1 MSRLT
6 HSVCGKLFAVLTLA
20 MIGTQSNG
28 QTNLDVRRDFFEKS
42 VRPLLVARCIECHSS
57 DSETNGG
64 LSLDSKSGWLIG
76 GDSGPAIDLSDWQH
90 SLLWLAIDYRNPKL
104 QMPPETKLTDREKE
118 IFRTWLSQGAFDP
131 RESNEVRTIK
141 KKHALAVVDAQQHWA
156 YRAPVRSPIPMS
168 TRPVRNAID
177 AFLSTVQVGAEIES
191 NETAPQSILKQRLF
205 VDLHGMRPSVD
216 PLESDR
222 PEHANLDELGYQET
236 VDALLASPRFGER
249 FARHW
254 MDAVRFAESITLR
267 GFVLP
272 EAWRYRNY
280 LINSFNQD
288 KAVSEFIR
296 EQIAGDL
303 MHAESL
309 EVRQSQWVATTAL
322 ALGDTNLEEQDKK
335 QLEMDY
341 VDEQLEM
348 IGKVFLAQTIGCAR
362 CHDHKFD
369 PIPTADYYALAG
381 ILKSSVALEHSNVS
395 KWISVPLPLDIE
407 TESKYKKT
415 VSRNS
420 VSKKRLDELKKKIQ
434 SSSESSLIVR
444 VEDLEGVVVD
454 DSNAKKIG
462 NWEASTSVKAFVGD
476 GYLHDK
482 NQGKGEKSVTFEPS
496 ELKPGTYRVRLSY
509 THGPGRANAAVVRIF
524 SADGED
530 VVRVNQVEK
539 PSEDG
544 LWRTLG
550 TYRFEQGGQAFV
562 IVSNEESNG
571 HVVADA
577 VQFLPEMQNPTAAL
591 VQVKQP
597 QQSEKPRPDERSSEN
612 GQITK
617 ESLDSLRKEAASIE
631 AELKSLQ
638 SELDVRPMVIS
649 LRASE
654 KPSDLAIHIRGS
666 VHQQGA
672 TVPRGFLNCI
682 PAMADTIRVDAE
694 SNGRLELANWLAS
707 DQNPLTARVY
717 VNRVWSWLMG
727 DGIVRTIDNFG
738 TTGEPPSNLELLDWL
753 TLEFIAKGWST
764 KWLVREIVLSDAY
777 KRSSKSSKAALD
789 IDPDN
794 RLFARSG
801 IRRLDAETMRDT
813 LLGLSGELDLAVQVE
828 STIPSKLK
836 EDYAFKHSVR
846 YRSVYGPWFR
856 NSMPDL
862 VAEFDGANP
871 SFPISKRN
879 RSTIAPQA
887 LALLNSEWI
896 AERSKRFG
904 NRLVKRTGLS
914 DDHKLSICF
923 LSTLSR
929 LPSDR
934 EREWAEGCIR
944 QAQESQLAEEEL
956 WSSLVHNLVA
966 SIDFR
971 YVE

>member
-1 MSRLT
+1 MCRRKL
-6 HSVCGKLFAVLTLA
+6 GKCVKLVVFLTLFLGA
-20 MIGTQSNG
+20 TNANA
-28 QTNLDVRRDFFEKS
+28 QTNVDEQRDFFEKR
-42 VRPLLVARCIECHSS
+42 VRPLLAARCLECHSA

-64 LSLDSKSGWLIG
+64 LSLDSKSGWLTG
-76 GDSGPAIDLSDWQH
+76 GDSGPAIDLSDWQQ

-104 QMPPETKLTDREKE
+104 QMPPDTKLTEQEKG
-118 IFRTWLSQGAFDP
+118 IFRSWLSHGAFDP
-131 RESNEVRTIK
+131 RESTEVRTIK
-141 KKHALAVVDAQQHWA
+141 KNTALAVVDAQKHWA
-156 YRAPVRSPIPMS
+156 YRSPVRSQVPVSVI
-168 TRPVRNAID
+168 PVRNAID
-177 AFLSTVQVGAEIES
+177 AFLSKGQVEAGIEP
-191 NETAPQSILKQRLF
+191 NATASPSILKQRLF
-205 VDLHGMRPSVD
+205 VDLHGMRPNID
-216 PLESDR
+216 PLETSLFNGG
-222 PEHANLDELGYQET
+222 HLNELEYQQT
-236 VDALLASPRFGER
+236 VESLLASPRFGER

-280 LINSFNQD
+280 LIRAFNQD
-288 KAVSEFIR
+288 LAVSDFIR
-296 EQIAGDL
+296 EQVAGDL
-303 MHAESL
+303 IQANSL
-309 EVRQSQWVATTAL
+309 EQRQLQLIATTAL

-341 VDEQLEM
+341 IDEQLEM

-369 PIPTADYYALAG
+369 PIPTSDYYAMAG
-381 ILKSSVALEHSNVS
+381 ILKSSVAMEHSNVS
-395 KWISVPLPLDIE
+395 KWISIPLPLDRE
-407 TESKYKKT
+407 TESKFKKT
-415 VSRNS
+415 STQIAVAKR
-420 VSKKRLDELKKKIQ
+420 RLDEVKKKIQ
-434 SSSESSLIVR
+434 SSSESTLIVR

-462 NWEASTSVKAFVGD
+462 NWEASTSVKAYVGE

-496 ELKPGTYRVRLSY
+496 ELKPGSYRVRLSY
-509 THGPGRANAAVVRIF
+509 THGAGRANAVVVRIF

-530 VVRVNQVEK
+530 IVRVNQVEK
-539 PSEDG
+539 PAEDG
-544 LWRTLG
+544 LWLTLG

-577 VQFLPEMQNPTAAL
+577 VQFLPEGQKPVASV
-591 VQVKQP
+591 VQANQA
-597 QQSEKPRPDERSSEN
+597 QSSELDLDI
-612 GQITK
+612 GPIAK

-631 AELKSLQ
+631 AELKVLQ
-638 SELDVRPMVIS
+638 SDLDARPVVIS

-654 KPSDLAIHIRGS
+654 KPSDIAIHIRGS
-666 VHQQGA
+666 VHQQGSI
-672 TVPRGFLNCI
+672 VPRGFLSCI
-682 PAMADTIRVDAE
+682 PALAE
-694 SNGRLELANWLAS
+694 TARIDSASNGRLELANWLAS
-707 DQNPLTARVY
+707 DENPLTARVY

-727 DGIVRTIDNFG
+727 EGIVRTIDNFG

-753 TLEFIAKGWST
+753 TLQFIAEGWST

-777 KRSSKSSKAALD
+777 KRSSKSLTAAMELD
-789 IDPDN
+789 PEN

-813 LLGLSGELDLAVQVE
+813 LLGLSGELDLAALVE
-828 STIPSKLK
+828 STIPAKLK
-836 EDYAFKHSVR
+836 EDYAFKHSIR

-856 NSMPDL
+856 NSLPDL

-879 RSTIAPQA
+879 RSTIVPQA
-887 LALLNSEWI
+887 LALLNSQWI
-896 AERSKRFG
+896 ADRSSKFG
-904 NRLVKRTGLS
+904 NRLCDMPGLS
-914 DDHKLSICF
+914 DEQKLHCCFMSI
-923 LSTLSR
+923 LSR
-929 LPSDR
+929 LPSIR
-934 EREWAEGCIR
+934 EREWAEETIR
-944 QAQESQLAEEEL
+944 QARESQIVEEDL

>member
-1 MSRLT
+1 MSCLT
-6 HSVCGKLFAVLTLA
+6 RSTCVKLFACLTLA
-20 MIGTQSNG
+20 MIGTRSEG
-28 QTNLDVRRDFFEKS
+28 QTNLEEQRDFFEKS
-42 VRPLLVARCIECHSS
+42 VRPLLVARCLECHSS
-57 DSETNGG
+57 DTETNGG
-64 LSLDSKSGWLIG
+64 LSLDSKSGWLTG
-76 GDSGPAIDLSDWQH
+76 GDSGPAINLSDWQQ

-104 QMPPETKLTDREKE
+104 QMPPDTKLTDREKE
-118 IFRTWLSQGAFDP
+118 IFRTWLGQGAFDP
-131 RESNEVRTIK
+131 RESPEVRTTK
-141 KKHALAVVDAQQHWA
+141 KNHALAVVDAQQHWA
-156 YRAPVRSPIPMS
+156 YRVPVPSQIPIS
-168 TRPVRNAID
+168 NAPVRNAID
-177 AFLSTVQVGAEIES
+177 AFLSKGQVGAGIEC
-191 NETAPQSILKQRLF
+191 NERASQSILKQRLF

-216 PLESDR
+216 PLESNR
-222 PEHANLDELGYQET
+222 PEHTNFDELGYQET

-272 EAWRYRNY
+272 DAWRYRNY
-280 LINSFNQD
+280 LIDSFNRD

-303 MHAESL
+303 MQAESI
-309 EVRQSQWVATTAL
+309 EMRQSQLVATTAL

-369 PIPTADYYALAG
+369 PIPTTDYYALAG
-381 ILKSSVALEHSNVS
+381 ILKSSVAIEHSNVS
-395 KWISVPLPLDIE
+395 KWISVPLPLDSG

-415 VSRNS
+415 VSRHT
-420 VSKKRLDELKKKIQ
+420 VAKKRLDELKKKIQ

-454 DSNAKKIG
+454 DAIAKKIG
-462 NWEASTSVKAFVGD
+462 NWEVSSSVKAYVGD

-496 ELKPGTYRVRLSY
+496 ELKPGSYRVRLSY
-509 THGPGRANAAVVRIF
+509 THGPGRANAAMVRIF

-539 PSEDG
+539 PTEDG
-544 LWRTLG
+544 LWLTLG

-577 VQFLPEMQNPTAAL
+577 VQFLPELQNPAAAL

-597 QQSEKPRPDERSSEN
+597 HQVTPGPDI

-617 ESLDSLRKEAASIE
+617 ESMDSLRKEAASIE

-638 SELDVRPMVIS
+638 SELDSRPMVIS

-672 TVPRGFLNCI
+672 IVPRGFLKCI
-682 PAMADTIRVDAE
+682 PAMADTVRVE
-694 SNGRLELANWLAS
+694 STSNGRLELANWLAS
-707 DQNPLTARVY
+707 DKNPLTARVY
-717 VNRVWSWLMG
+717 VNRVWGWLMG

-777 KRSSKSSKAALD
+777 QRSSIRSKVALEM
-789 IDPDN
+789 DPDN

-813 LLGLSGELDLAVQVE
+813 LLALSGELDLAGQVE

-836 EDYAFKHSVR
+836 EDYAFKHPVR

-896 AERSKRFG
+896 AARSKRFG
-904 NRLVKRTGLS
+904 TRLVKMTGLS
-914 DDHKLSICF
+914 DEQKWSTCF

-934 EREWAEGCIR
+934 ERQWAERCIR
-944 QAQESQLAEEEL
+944 QARESQLAEEEL